1 MFMPNDV
8 YAWDDKRIRILWS
21 NQQAIFWI
29 DIDDERALPQIAS
42 KSDFEH
48 LIARSELKS
57 IADPYVKFS
66 MTSPQKGSKAEV
78 VQEKAWDAI
87 GSVIKVEPE
96 IYERKT
102 RGELFNRVLEQSGAT
117 KQTVYRWLRRYWQFG
132 MCKNAL
138 SGRYD
143 LCGGAGKAKKFEDK
157 RNGRP
162 RTRAL
167 GEGVPVTDQ
176 IKLLFR
182 VVIEKC
188 LLNEGKYEFDY
199 AYNQL
204 LIAYGVNLPCKP
216 EDLINVPTE
225 RQFGYFYQKEYTS
238 IEVTKKREGEINYLK
253 DFRPVLSTSTAE
265 VPGPGFLYQ
274 IDATIADVYLV
285 SEQNRK
291 KIIGRPTFYFVVDV
305 FSRAIVGMYIGL
317 ENPSWVSAM
326 EALSNSMADKVSY
339 CAEFDIDISSDIW
352 PMQGL
357 PENIIGDKAEILG
370 RHVEVLSKAFHVEIQ
385 NTPSYRAD
393 WKGVVERY
401 FRTVQTKMKPFI
413 EGYVTKNP
421 IGKKRHGND
430 YRQDGILT
438 LREFTQMM
446 IRIVLF
452 YNNEHVVSTYDIDSG
467 IPTELPANP
476 LILWNWG
483 IEYRTGL
490 LRRPD
495 PKLVNV
501 NLLPHT
507 TATITEHGLKLF
519 SCYYSCKEA
528 LDWGWFEG
536 NYRGPKSVTVAY
548 DLYTT
553 NTIYL
558 RPSDS
563 YADFIPAH
571 LTARSRAF
579 ANMSMWELWL
589 TRDEQNTVA
598 ATSKLK
604 ARAGSVNLV
613 NELDKIANQAKAK
626 HPEYTKAEKAQRA
639 KGISDNKRK
648 ERQYERNKKMAKNND
663 RESGDSL
670 ATVTPILGAKPAQK
684 SFKLPTRLKDLLK
697 EDDSD
702 EKS

>member
-8 YAWDDKRIRILWS
+8 FSWGEKRIRILWV

-29 DIDDERALPQIAS
+29 DIDDDRALPQLAK

-48 LIARSELKS
+48 LVARYDLKRIS
-57 IADPYVKFS
+57 DPCINFS
-66 MTSPQKGSKAEV
+66 MASPKIGSKAEE
-78 VQEKAWDAI
+78 VQEKAWSAI
-87 GSVIKVEPE
+87 GAIVKVEPD
-96 IYERKT
+96 IYQRRT
-102 RGELFNRVLEQSGAT
+102 RGELFNRALSQSGVT

-138 SGRYD
+138 SARYD

-162 RTRAL
+162 RTYLTA
-167 GEGVPVTDQ
+167 GQGVPVTEQ
-176 IKLLFR
+176 IKSLFR
-182 VVIEKC
+182 VVIEKS

-204 LIAYGVNLPCKP
+204 LIAYGVALPCRG
-216 EDLINVPTE
+216 EDLIDVPTE
-225 RQFGYFYQKEYTS
+225 RQFGYFYKKEFSS
-238 IEVTKKREGEINYLK
+238 IEITKKREGEINYLK
-253 DFRPVLSTSTAE
+253 DFRPNLGTSTAE
-265 VPGPGFLYQ
+265 VPGPGYLYQ

-285 SEQNRK
+285 SEQNRED
-291 KIIGRPTFYFVVDV
+291 IIGRPTIYFVVDV
-305 FSRAIVGMYIGL
+305 FSRSIVGMYIGL

-326 EALSNSMADKVSY
+326 EALSNAMADKVEY
-339 CAEFDIDISSDIW
+339 CAAYGIEITSDMW

-357 PENIIGDKAEILG
+357 PENIIGDKGEMLG
-370 RHVEVLSKAFHVEIQ
+370 RHVEVLSKAFHVDIQ

-401 FRTVQTKMKPFI
+401 FRTVQTKMKPFV
-413 EGYVTKNP
+413 EGYVTKAA

-430 YRQDGILT
+430 YRKDGILT
-438 LREFTQMM
+438 LKEFTQMM

-452 YNNEHVVSTYDIDSG
+452 YNNDHINKTYDIDTD
-467 IPTELPANP
+467 IPKGLPANP
-476 LILWNWG
+476 LTLWNWG

-495 PKLVNV
+495 SQLVRV

-507 TATITEHGLKLF
+507 TATITEYGLKLF
-519 SCYYSCKEA
+519 GCYYSCKEA

-548 DLYTT
+548 DMYST
-553 NTIYL
+553 NTIFL

-563 YADFIPAH
+563 YADFIPANI
-571 LTARSRAF
+571 TSRSRAF
-579 ANMSMWELWL
+579 ANITVWELWL
-589 TRDEQNTVA
+589 ARDIKNTTA

-613 NELDKIANQAKAK
+613 SELDKIASEAKNQQPK
-626 HPEYTKAEKAQRA
+626 YTKAEKAQRV
-639 KGISDNKRK
+639 KGIADNKRK
-648 ERQYERNKKMAKNND
+648 ERQYERGKKTGSSDEARPD
-663 RESGDSL
+663 DEI
-670 ATVTPILGAKPAQK
+670 TVIPIHGAKLTQK

-697 EDDSD
+697 EDGSD
-702 EKS
+702 E